1 MQNGRIVM
9 PPSEYTAATQ
19 SSAQSG
25 LATLTTKIPG
35 GNALDLLGKVRAVV
49 SAVLCATCSFI
60 FVLMIHPDSSTDWD
74 TPTIIVWTVALFA
87 PLALAIWSL
96 IAWPS
101 WRSRALWWTR
111 LLIACHLVLAAT
123 IPPLVL
129 LLGFAYA
136 LLQVLEAALGGV
148 LLDILILVLGPPA
161 SSAPKVLRLYGR
173 SLLALSSV
181 GLGALFAW
189 SFATIGLV
197 AWQAETTAGEQRYC
211 MTVPVDSEA
220 HYRPVASLF
229 DLRGLKLR
237 APVTPSVAG
246 APGSRRSNHL
256 LLHVANGADPKHTED
271 GEDHLTFWHWSYRR
285 WRFLPPEPRIV
296 SSNPWEDIGIRPTR
310 NSCVAEAHFVRHLPI
325 FSPQ

>member
-1 MQNGRIVM
+1 MQNERIVM
-9 PPSEYTAATQ
+9 PRSEYTATTQ

-35 GNALDLLGKVRAVV
+35 GNALDLLEKVRAVV

-74 TPTIIVWTVALFA
+74 APTIIVWTVALFA

-136 LLQVLEAALGGV
+136 LLQVLEAAERGRRAWKSPKQPSL
-148 LLDILILVLGPPA
+148 
-161 SSAPKVLRLYGR
+161 APCGK
-173 SLLALSSV
+173 
-181 GLGALFAW
+181 
-189 SFATIGLV
+189 
-197 AWQAETTAGEQRYC
+197 
-211 MTVPVDSEA
+211 
-220 HYRPVASLF
+220 
-229 DLRGLKLR
+229 
-237 APVTPSVAG
+237 
-246 APGSRRSNHL
+246 RR
-256 LLHVANGADPKHTED
+256 
-271 GEDHLTFWHWSYRR
+271 
-285 WRFLPPEPRIV
+285 
-296 SSNPWEDIGIRPTR
+296 
-310 NSCVAEAHFVRHLPI
+310 
-325 FSPQ
+325 

>member
-9 PPSEYTAATQ
+9 PPFEYTAPTQ
-19 SSAQSG
+19 NPAPPG
-25 LATLTTKIPG
+25 LVALTTKIPG
-35 GNALDLLGKVRAVV
+35 RNVLDLLGKVRAVV

-136 LLQVLEAALGGV
+136 LLQVLEAAERGRRAWKSPKQPSL
-148 LLDILILVLGPPA
+148 
-161 SSAPKVLRLYGR
+161 APCGK
-173 SLLALSSV
+173 
-181 GLGALFAW
+181 
-189 SFATIGLV
+189 
-197 AWQAETTAGEQRYC
+197 
-211 MTVPVDSEA
+211 
-220 HYRPVASLF
+220 
-229 DLRGLKLR
+229 
-237 APVTPSVAG
+237 
-246 APGSRRSNHL
+246 RR
-256 LLHVANGADPKHTED
+256 
-271 GEDHLTFWHWSYRR
+271 
-285 WRFLPPEPRIV
+285 
-296 SSNPWEDIGIRPTR
+296 
-310 NSCVAEAHFVRHLPI
+310 
-325 FSPQ
+325 